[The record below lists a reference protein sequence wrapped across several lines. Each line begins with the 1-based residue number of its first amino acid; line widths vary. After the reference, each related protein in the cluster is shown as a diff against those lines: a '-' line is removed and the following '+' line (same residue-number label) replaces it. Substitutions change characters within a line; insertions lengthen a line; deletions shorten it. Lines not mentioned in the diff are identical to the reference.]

1 MSDEKLY
8 WVAFSLVKGIGAV
21 RFRRLLDEFGT
32 LENAWQASPAA
43 LEKAGLSQQLVQ
55 NLIKI
60 RSEVRLNQYAERLKA
75 LGIDVLTWQDEGYP
89 RRLIEIDQPPP
100 VLYVRGEI
108 KQQDEVAVAVVGTR
122 RVTRYGTQVTQE
134 IAGALAQNGVCVV
147 SGMARGVDALAHSAA
162 MEAGGRTIA
171 VLGSGLD
178 QIYPP
183 EHRTLAER
191 IVRQGA
197 LISDYPPGT
206 KPDATNFPPRNRII
220 SGLSLAV
227 VVVEA
232 GEKSGALITASFA
245 ADQGRD
251 VFAVPGNIKS
261 PQSAGTNRLIQK
273 GAFPFVTVEDLLEVL
288 DITVLHQ
295 QQAARKILPTDPM
308 EAQIYDVL
316 QEQPLHVDE
325 ISRLAKLPVAQ
336 VTSTLTLM
344 ELKGLAKAVGGMS
357 YVAARESGDEY
368 HVNRHVEENG

>member
-32 LENAWQASPAA
+32 LEKAWQASPAA

-60 RSEVRLNQYAERLKA
+60 RSEVHLNQYAERLKA

-100 VLYVRGEI
+100 VLYVRGEL

-134 IAGALAQNGVCVV
+134 IAVALAQNGVCVV

-368 HVNRHVEENG
+368 HVSRHVEENG